1 MFDTKYL
8 KEIKDLKRILTI
20 ENELHRLK
28 RIEQEEN
35 IKDLEERNKW
45 QKGLIET
52 FSKEDRANISRVKNL
67 KRDLSKIT
75 NKYET
80 MIKQINS
87 LMETQHES
95 N

>member
-35 IKDLEERNKW
+35 IKDLQERNNS
-45 QKGLIET
+45 QKDIIKI
-52 FSKEDRANISRVKNL
+52 FSNCESSNVSTIKKLKKDLKE
-67 KRDLSKIT
+67 IT
-75 NKYET
+75 NRHET
-80 MIKQINS
+80 LLIQINS
-87 LMETQHES
+87 IMETIS
-95 N
+95 T